1 MATMTISVPDR
12 IKEWVE
18 EQVET
23 GEYASS
29 SDYMR
34 DLVRRDRAEKEAR
47 LSKIRQIVDDALTS
61 GTTERAV
68 GDIFADA
75 VAATKARGTW
85 RE

>member
-34 DLVRRDRAEKEAR
+34 DLVRRDRAEKEVR